1 MNPTIQL
8 PEDTCRLMCL
18 TAEDIAY
25 YSQLAREHAYSLI
38 TNDPAIVAVALVFV
52 LFLIAIG
59 MEILANA
66 YRR

>member
-1 MNPTIQL
+1 
-8 PEDTCRLMCL
+8 MCL